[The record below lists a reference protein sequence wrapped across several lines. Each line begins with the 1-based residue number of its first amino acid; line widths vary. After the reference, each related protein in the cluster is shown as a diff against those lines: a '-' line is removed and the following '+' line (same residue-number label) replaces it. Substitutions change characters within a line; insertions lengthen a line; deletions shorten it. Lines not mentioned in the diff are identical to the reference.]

1 MADILATIGLDHS
14 QFKRGLSR
22 VKEMAAR
29 DSSDIARNLQRA
41 GDFARFS
48 AGEKIFKRVFGFA
61 SSAVKAFA
69 KDNADAQAT
78 LDKWAGAGEG
88 IRKGIGGD
96 LIGLLD
102 TLNPILDRLRQ
113 IDELRGRLVDSLAG
127 LASGGVFRGGEEIS
141 DVNDARAAAA
151 GQAEGFARM
160 RRLQEA
166 GLKFGADAND
176 AAGNTTA
183 AGAFR
188 EQLRHRQELEKI
200 GKMADKQEA
209 AALLENE
216 NTLHAIKM
224 ANLDRQKKAKVDE
237 WSEQKRQLQEEQ
249 EVQALRLAGRE
260 READV
265 MEAELKVAEQI
276 RKVENDS
283 TLSKAE
289 KLSRVQSLQLFQ
301 GVAGRQAGQA
311 FDGKFNRDRAKAL
324 GGVEDSLGRDRVAL
338 LEARGEKELADL
350 AAMRL
355 DYEKRIADIREETT
369 LGAFEKEQLI
379 NQTLTARDQIL
390 SATLEGQIEDL
401 ESQLKRKRRGDNF
414 REVEAG
420 IGGAVIGQGLS
431 FGRGRSEADKD
442 QRSIEERLDKLREI
456 DARGFDRLAGLLERG
471 VPATAA

>member
-1 MADILATIGLDHS
+1 MADILATIGLDHA

-48 AGEKIFKRVFGFA
+48 AGEKVFKRVFGFA

-78 LDKWAGAGEG
+78 LDKWSSAGEG
-88 IRKGIGGD
+88 IKKGIGGD
-96 LIGLLD
+96 LIALLD
-102 TLNPILDRLRQ
+102 TLNPLLERLKQ

-127 LASGGVFRGGEEIS
+127 LASGGVFQGGENVS
-141 DVNDARAAAA
+141 DVNEQRAAAA
-151 GQAEGFARM
+151 EQAEGFARM

-176 AAGNTTA
+176 AAGNSTA

-200 GKMADKQEA
+200 GKMADKEEA
-209 AALLENE
+209 AALLANE
-216 NTLHAIKM
+216 NSLHALKM
-224 ANLDRQKKAKVDE
+224 ANLDRQKKAKADE
-237 WSEQKRQLQEEQ
+237 WDEQKRQLQEDQ

-289 KLSRVQSLQLFQ
+289 KLGRVQSLQFFQ
-301 GVAGRQAGQA
+301 GVAGRQAGA
-311 FDGKFNRDRAKAL
+311 DFDGKFNRDRAKAL
-324 GGVEDSLGRDRVAL
+324 GGVEESLGRDSVSL
-338 LEARGEKELADL
+338 LEARGQKELAEL
-350 AAMRL
+350 AGIRL

-379 NQTLTARDQIL
+379 NQTLEARDQIL
-390 SATLEGQIEDL
+390 SATIEGQIEDL
-401 ESQLKRKRRGDNF
+401 ESQLKKKRAGGDF

-431 FGRGRSEADKD
+431 FGRGRSDGDKD
-442 QRSIEERLDKLREI
+442 QKAIEERLDKLREI
-456 DARGFDRLAGLLERG
+456 ESRGLDRIANLLERG